1 MVDDNEV
8 ALKPEIRFPEF
19 SEDWAKRS
27 IDELLVRKSFAVQP
41 KPGELYREI
50 GIRSHGKGVFH
61 KPPVTSDE
69 LGDKRVFEVVPNT
82 LALNIVFAWEQ
93 ALAILTDAENGFI
106 ASHRFPMFSGKARNG
121 NIEFILRLFLR
132 PRGKWLLELASPGGA
147 GRNKT
152 LGQQE
157 FLKLKVTVPS
167 LPEQQKIAA
176 FLSAVDEKIAQLTQ
190 KKALLEEYK
199 KGCMQQLFSQKF
211 RFKDDQGNDFPDWE
225 EKRLSEVF
233 EEVSERVGERSVPTF
248 SITAGRGFVSQEEKF
263 GRDISGRQ
271 NEHYTVLSPGD
282 FSYNKGNS
290 KTYFYGCVY
299 ENIRSEQIAVP
310 NVFISFRKRISGDCS
325 GYFGKLFEAHYLDR
339 HLRRIISSSARM
351 DGLLNVS
358 KEHFFKIQIPVPHPK
373 EQQKISDF
381 LAGID
386 RKIDLAEAELQ
397 LAQTFKKGLLQQMFV

>member
-1 MVDDNEV
+1 MSARTTVEPS
-8 ALKPEIRFPEF
+8 LRFPQF
-19 SEDWAKRS
+19 SSSWEQTTVGGLGEVVTGSTPPTDHKEYYGGDYPFFAPSDILEGGGILMEADKTLSELGFSMTRQIRS
-27 IDELLVRKSFAVQP
+27 GATLFVCIGSTIGKVGKTVVLCATNQQINAVVPDGDNDDDFVHFAMVRAAPKIRELTAVQA
-41 KPGELYREI
+41 
-50 GIRSHGKGVFH
+50 
-61 KPPVTSDE
+61 
-69 LGDKRVFEVVPNT
+69 VP
-82 LALNIVFAWEQ
+82 I
-93 ALAILTDAENGFI
+93 I
-106 ASHRFPMFSGKARNG
+106 
-121 NIEFILRLFLR
+121 
-132 PRGKWLLELASPGGA
+132 
-147 GRNKT
+147 NKT
-152 LGQQE
+152 TFSRE
-157 FLKLKVTVPS
+157 KLFKPY
-167 LPEQQKIAA
+167 LAEQQKIAA
-176 FLSAVDEKIAQLTQ
+176 FLSAVDEKIAQLTR
-190 KKALLEEYK
+190 KKALLEDYK
-199 KGCMQQLFSQKF
+199 KGCMQQLFSQKI
-211 RFKDDQGNDFPDWE
+211 RFKDDQGNEFPDWE

-248 SITAGRGFVSQEEKF
+248 SITARRGFVSQEEKF

-310 NVFISFRKRISGDCS
+310 NVFISFRKRNSDDCS
-325 GYFGKLFEAHYLDR
+325 GYFGQLFEAHYLDR

-386 RKIDLAEAELQ
+386 RKIDLAETELQ
-397 LAQTFKKGLLQQMFV
+397 LAKTFKKGLLQQMFV